1 MSDGRTA
8 SEASD
13 EIRRLIEL
21 PRAEFENLVANLYR
35 SLGHQATRTNA
46 KEAQA
51 AHVLVH
57 AVNGQ
62 KWIVQCRQWRGAV
75 GETVVRE
82 FLALMAREQAAQGA
96 IITTAKFTPRARDRA
111 KGKPL
116 HLYDGDEFVQL
127 SKRIQSRKESSS
139 QVVK

>member
-1 MSDGRTA
+1 M

-13 EIRRLIEL
+13 ASEAIRRLIEL

-35 SLGHQATRTNA
+35 ALGHQATRTNA
-46 KEAQA
+46 KESQA
-51 AHVLVH
+51 AQVLVT
-57 AVNGQ
+57 ARNGQ

-82 FLALMAREQAAQGA
+82 FLALMERERAAQGA
-96 IITTAKFTPRARDRA
+96 IITTAKFTPRARDWA

-116 HLYDGDEFVQL
+116 HLYDGDEFVQAIR
-127 SKRIQSRKESSS
+127 RIQSRK
-139 QVVK
+139 

>member
-1 MSDGRTA
+1 MSEGRTA
-8 SEASD
+8 SEVSD

-51 AHVLVH
+51 AHVLVN

-75 GETVVRE
+75 GETVVHE
-82 FLALMAREQAAQGA
+82 FLALMEREQAAQGA
-96 IITTAKFTPRARDRA
+96 IITTARFTPRARDRA

-116 HLYDGDEFVQL
+116 HLYDGDEFVQV
-127 SKRIQSRKESSS
+127 SKRIQNRK
-139 QVVK
+139 